1 MKGKAMIDANER
13 LAIYLRDDFS
23 CQWCRR
29 EILGESR
36 LTVDS
41 LERTPK
47 DDVDPNGELFTVCG
61 TCVKWRSGRSGREFA
76 ADIGRT
82 FDWEPSEILDR
93 IAQHV
98 TSDMETHRQSAGAQL
113 AKYGSIKNF
122 FDKGLEKRRSLALWD
137 SFGVMRYENRVYQR
151 LQARLGS
158 EEISRKVE
166 RPDDDDQ
173 RS

>member
-1 MKGKAMIDANER
+1 MNGNPMIEPHER
-13 LAIYLRDDFS
+13 LAIFLRDDFA
-23 CQWCRR
+23 CLWCRR
-29 EILGESR
+29 EILDESR

-47 DDVDPNGELFTVCG
+47 DDVDPHGELFTVCG
-61 TCVKWRSGRSGREFA
+61 TCVKWRSGRSGREFS
-76 ADIGRT
+76 ADVGRT
-82 FDWEPSEILDR
+82 FDLEPSEILDR
-93 IAQHV
+93 IAQRV
-98 TSDMETHRQSAGAQL
+98 TSDMETHRQSAGARL

-122 FDKGLEKRRSLALWD
+122 FDKGLEQRRSLALWD
-137 SFGVMRYENRVYQR
+137 SFAVIRYENRIYQR

-158 EEISRKVE
+158 EEISREVE

>member
-1 MKGKAMIDANER
+1 MNGKAMIDANER
-13 LAIYLRDDFS
+13 LTIYLRDDFS

-61 TCVKWRSGRSGREFA
+61 TCVKSRSSRSGSEFA
-76 ADIGRT
+76 ADVGRT
-82 FDWEPSEILDR
+82 FDLEPSEILDR

-137 SFGVMRYENRVYQR
+137 SFGVMRYKDRIDQR

-166 RPDDDDQ
+166 RPDNND
-173 RS
+173 RLS

>member
-13 LAIYLRDDFS
+13 LAIYLRDDFA
-23 CQWCRR
+23 CLWCRR

-61 TCVKWRSGRSGREFA
+61 TCVKWRSSRSGREFA
-76 ADIGRT
+76 ADVGRT
-82 FDWEPSEILDR
+82 FDLEPSEILDR
-93 IAQHV
+93 IAQQV
-98 TSDMETHRQSAGAQL
+98 TSEMETHRQSAGARL

-122 FDKGLEKRRSLALWD
+122 FDKGLEQRRSLALWD
-137 SFGVMRYENRVYQR
+137 SFAVMRYENRIYQR

-158 EEISRKVE
+158 EEISREVE
-166 RPDDDDQ
+166 RPDDDQ